1 VRPKLPQISK
11 PICHDAGFAGRMQN
25 QVLPVLEMRQTARHG
40 LRALRSVHN
49 PTDEDVIPKWLL
61 RAFKVEKGSTI
72 VSVREEHGDKRDVKT
87 LKRFQVTLDGGLC
100 KKCNNERLADLE
112 QVL

>member
-1 VRPKLPQISK
+1 
-11 PICHDAGFAGRMQN
+11 M
-25 QVLPVLEMRQTARHG
+25 M
-40 LRALRSVHN
+40 
-49 PTDEDVIPKWLL
+49 W
-61 RAFKVEKGSTI
+61 
-72 VSVREEHGDKRDVKT
+72 SVRRRASPSRFQGGKGFDHRQRPRGAWRQRDVKT